1 MFLLGN
7 LFFFIFLQALFDEL
21 FHFRGDD
28 LTLPISR
35 SLRKGSVL
43 TLTVLLDCVPGNPQ
57 PPGYLPLRKP
67 FYCIESS
74 DKLVLIH
81 FDHLL
86 TSCTRSGGTF
96 NVQEFDQSGSLL
108 RQRFPQ
114 KWISFMLAFTDK
126 QSI

>member
-1 MFLLGN
+1 MS
-7 LFFFIFLQALFDEL
+7 I
-21 FHFRGDD
+21 RGVYC
-28 LTLPISR
+28 TIQ
-35 SLRKGSVL
+35 V
-43 TLTVLLDCVPGNPQ
+43 
-57 PPGYLPLRKP
+57 
-67 FYCIESS
+67 YCIESS

-114 KWISFMLAFTDK
+114 KWISFMLAFTHTNSETEKRRFLDVVDIK
-126 QSI
+126 EEYVKEDLRIQHYVIRRVSHLPVYNKTICSPY